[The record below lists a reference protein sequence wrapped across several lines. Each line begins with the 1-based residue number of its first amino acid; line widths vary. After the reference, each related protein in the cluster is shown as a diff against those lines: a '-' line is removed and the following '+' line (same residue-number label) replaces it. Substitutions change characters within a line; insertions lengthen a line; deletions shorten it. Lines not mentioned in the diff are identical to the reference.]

1 MSELEPESQTVTAVY
16 DGQVLRPEAP
26 LDLTPYARYRVTIT
40 PIGAEDTERP
50 GEAEPTA
57 WDILDALAGTIE
69 GPPDWSLE
77 HDHYLYGTPKR
88 YSKTE
93 DGGAGTG

>member
-1 MSELEPESQTVTAVY
+1 MSELEPESQTITAVY

-40 PIGAEDTERP
+40 PIGEDAERP
-50 GEAEPTA
+50 GDDELTA
-57 WDILDALAGTIE
+57 WDILDTLAGTVE
-69 GPPDWSLE
+69 MPPDWSLE

-88 YSKTE
+88 YSKTDD
-93 DGGAGTG
+93 DGGGTE